1 MKRKALV
8 LAIVTALALG
18 VFGVAYA
25 GGWGRGAGKINGWG
39 RGAGVMGKAIDELGL
54 TDQQLAEIKSI
65 QQEMYSRS
73 RDLRIKLMDAM
84 FELRQ
89 LKFQKNPDQSAVEAK
104 EKEIGDIRSQLQQIA
119 QDARQKMES
128 VLTQEQKDKIQSLRG
143 FRHGCSGKGFRG
155 RGFGPRQAPAQ
166 PEEGVSRT

>member
-1 MKRKALV
+1 MRKALV
-8 LAIVTALALG
+8 LAIATALALG
-18 VFGVAYA
+18 VFGVAHA
-25 GGWGRGAGKINGWG
+25 GGWGLGVSEINGWG
-39 RGAGVMGKAIDELGL
+39 RGTGKIEKAVEELGL
-54 TDQQLAEIKSI
+54 TDQQLAEIRSI

-104 EKEIGDIRSQLQQIA
+104 QKEISDIRSQLQQIA

-143 FRHGCSGKGFRG
+143 FRPGCSGRGFRG

-166 PEEGVSRT
+166 PEEGVGRT